1 MKAVIFTYSRQG
13 MVITSHLLDYFKKDD
28 ISAFVPKRLETAGFL
43 TLPVPSKSLY
53 EYSFNNS
60 DALIFI
66 GSCGIAVREIAPYVH
81 DKRTDPAV
89 ICIDELGKFVIPILS
104 GHIGGANK
112 LAEELANHINALP
125 VITTA
130 TDLNHKFSADAWAS
144 RNGFVIDNMLLAK
157 EVSAAILEKD
167 IPILSDLPV
176 ASKYPNGTFPGKN
189 GSIGIY
195 IGWEAKN
202 PFEKTLHIIPPVLL
216 LGIGCRKGITKE
228 AIRTAVQTVCD
239 QYHIDFRGIASAA
252 SVDLKSDEPG
262 LLEYCHESNIKIDF
276 YTPDT
281 LRKVQGC
288 FSHSDFV
295 EKITGVDNICERA
308 AMIHSDLLLVPKTAV
323 CGVTVAVGIKKQE
336 VRFE

>member
-13 MVITSHLLDYFKKDD
+13 MVITSQLLDYFKKDD
-28 ISAFVPKRLETAGFL
+28 INAFVPKRLETAGFS

-112 LAEELANHINALP
+112 LAEELANHIKALP

-144 RNGFVIDNMLLAK
+144 QNGFVIDNMLLAK
-157 EVSAAILEKD
+157 ELEKIKYNQEMQRRNLFPPMFAHQPHF
-167 IPILSDLPV
+167 IP
-176 ASKYPNGTFPGKN
+176 
-189 GSIGIY
+189 
-195 IGWEAKN
+195 
-202 PFEKTLHIIPPVLL
+202 
-216 LGIGCRKGITKE
+216 
-228 AIRTAVQTVCD
+228 
-239 QYHIDFRGIASAA
+239 
-252 SVDLKSDEPG
+252 
-262 LLEYCHESNIKIDF
+262 
-276 YTPDT
+276 
-281 LRKVQGC
+281 
-288 FSHSDFV
+288 
-295 EKITGVDNICERA
+295 
-308 AMIHSDLLLVPKTAV
+308 
-323 CGVTVAVGIKKQE
+323 
-336 VRFE
+336 